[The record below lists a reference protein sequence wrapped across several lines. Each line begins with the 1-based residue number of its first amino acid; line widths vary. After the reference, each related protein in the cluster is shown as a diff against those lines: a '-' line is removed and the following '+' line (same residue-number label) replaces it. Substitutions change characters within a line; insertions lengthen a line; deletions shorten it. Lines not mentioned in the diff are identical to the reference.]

1 VAAKIVEPRRVV
13 VAFAGDGCF
22 LMSGQEFATA
32 LQFGANLVIVVVDNG
47 QYGTIRMHQE
57 REFPGRV
64 IGTDLRNPDFAALAE
79 SYGALGLRVNAT
91 EEFAGAFE
99 KAVAA
104 NKPALIH
111 IKMDAEAIS
120 PTTTISKLREAKT

>member
-1 VAAKIVEPRRVV
+1 
-13 VAFAGDGCF
+13 
-22 LMSGQEFATA
+22 MNGQEMATA
-32 LQFGANLVIVVVDNG
+32 VQYGANIIVLVFDNG
-47 QYGTIRMHQE
+47 TYGTIRMHQE

-99 KAVAA
+99 QATKAGR
-104 NKPALIH
+104 PALIH

-120 PTTTISKLREAKT
+120 PTTTISKLRDQKK